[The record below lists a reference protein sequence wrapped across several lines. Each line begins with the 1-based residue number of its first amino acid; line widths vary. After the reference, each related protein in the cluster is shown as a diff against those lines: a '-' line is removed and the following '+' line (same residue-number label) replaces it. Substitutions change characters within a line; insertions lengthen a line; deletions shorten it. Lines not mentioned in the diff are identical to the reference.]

1 MKDLLVTIKL
11 LKQLDAC
18 KDIIKFIELNKLEGF
33 PFNRL
38 DEIKGDYIGYIQWI
52 RSFEKIQFDEK
63 GNLTYSKNSNDYEKR
78 YKYDEKG
85 NLTNFKHS
93 RKLDFFYEKW
103 LEIFDERGN
112 MIHNKDSRGNEERY
126 IVEYYENG
134 QLKRINDLIIP
145 FVNIG

>member
-1 MKDLLVTIKL
+1 MKCFTKL
-11 LKQLDAC
+11 NL
-18 KDIIKFIELNKLEGF
+18 
-33 PFNRL
+33 
-38 DEIKGDYIGYIQWI
+38 
-52 RSFEKIQFDEK
+52 DEK
-63 GNLTYSKNSNDYEKR
+63 GNLTYSKNSNNYEEWLE
-78 YKYDEKG
+78 YYEKG

>member
-1 MKDLLVTIKL
+1 MKCFTKL
-11 LKQLDAC
+11 NL
-18 KDIIKFIELNKLEGF
+18 
-33 PFNRL
+33 
-38 DEIKGDYIGYIQWI
+38 
-52 RSFEKIQFDEK
+52 DEK